1 MHGCCCLVAKSCDS
15 FVTPWSVAC
24 ASSVHGTS
32 QARILEWVAISS
44 SRISSPPRNQT
55 SVFCIGRQILYH
67 SAAREAPLY
76 VVVVVKLLNHA
87 WLFGTPRTVIHQAPL
102 SMGFSRPISL
112 YMVCLSNSQEN
123 FVRWVLLL
131 STLERRAKWV
141 AKRTSDLPKVTF
153 REETAVSGANSCFL
167 CHLRGEGVRRE
178 RIHLLLLESLWE
190 SHNFV

>member
-1 MHGCCCLVAKSCDS
+1 MGL
-15 FVTPWSVAC
+15 PRQEYWSGLPFPPPEYLPHPGIKP
-24 ASSVHGTS
+24 ASSALADKFFTIQLPGK
-32 QARILEWVAISS
+32 
-44 SRISSPPRNQT
+44 PR
-55 SVFCIGRQILYH
+55 
-67 SAAREAPLY
+67 Y